1 MLLADGIARCEW
13 SDCDTGIRKGWLTDF
28 GGSSLAMVG
37 VVASATLLTLL
48 WQSRHLPFEPDIGTV
63 LAKHNMDTDTLS
75 TSHMLD
81 LSYASFA
88 ALRLPAALAAV
99 ALLVAPLLV
108 FVSADSPKALRCH
121 LGAGG
126 GHGGFSGGGA
136 HCSGTVRAVSIVER
150 SGARRLRRERVPEI
164 A

>member
-13 SDCDTGIRKGWLTDF
+13 SDCDAGIRKGGLRISA
-28 GGSSLAMVG
+28 GALALIG
-37 VVASATLLTLL
+37 FAAGATLLTFL
-48 WQSRHLPFEPDIGTV
+48 WQSRKLPFEPDIGRV

-99 ALLVAPLLV
+99 ALLIAPLLV
-108 FVSADSPKALRCH
+108 VSAANSAASLCRYLD
-121 LGAGG
+121 
-126 GHGGFSGGGA
+126 
-136 HCSGTVRAVSIVER
+136 
-150 SGARRLRRERVPEI
+150 ARL
-164 A
+164 